1 MRNTAS
7 ALIAV
12 AVTAALLGGAAAAT
26 GRQSEAE
33 ADLPAF
39 ERDLE
44 LVRSA
49 LGIPGMAAAVVSDGE
64 ILWSDGLGNAD
75 IDADVPAGPDTPFG
89 LASVTKPIAAVL
101 VMQLVEEGLVDLDD
115 PIADYGV
122 AAPGADGVTV
132 RHLLTHTSEGTLG
145 TVHLYNG
152 NRYNLLGGVVE
163 GATGRTFARVLSTH
177 ILLQLEM
184 MDTALNP
191 IANWGDLSITG
202 FEDFY
207 YALGWGE
214 AFAHYPDVYARLAR
228 PYQLDENYSTIP
240 GMYHLVHGPAAG
252 LNSSV
257 NDLATFDIAL
267 DAGILL
273 ADASRAEMFAPA
285 VPTVT
290 GRTDLAYGLG
300 WYVQEFAGTRLLW
313 HSGRWPP
320 STSALYLKV
329 PEHSLSYIILANTDN
344 LTVPFP
350 GIGNGD
356 LSRSL
361 PMLTFFRHF
370 VFPLQHGYRLP
381 EMDWT
386 AEAEALT
393 AQLEA
398 VEDPAALEYLER
410 ELWSYRQAFGSSGRF
425 DRVEA
430 LAAVGFDAFPDSRF
444 RSDPDNT
451 AIAARSAIE
460 SQLPRAATFA
470 LLARVIVLWILIV
483 AVSLVWMA
491 VSLSRT
497 RPGSA
502 WETTVWLVATVL
514 TGPVAPLVHQFAGG
528 DAGERGGVLQ
538 ASVFHMTGYAV
549 AWVIGLVLLLNAGS
563 EPGPAAILGA
573 TLLMPFLFGLLAI
586 RAPLLRRSVPGTFRA
601 VTRRGIVAEVITLGI
616 AFAVFFPLVMYF
628 DSRVFSVIPYP
639 SSPYF
644 WGMMA
649 GLTLAGVSVLA
660 GLHVVLRRRG
670 FDVWPTA
677 GGNALA
683 LPTLRNSWWMM
694 AGSLAIAVAALALA
708 VSAFE

>member
-1 MRNTAS
+1 
-7 ALIAV
+7 
-12 AVTAALLGGAAAAT
+12 
-26 GRQSEAE
+26 
-33 ADLPAF
+33 
-39 ERDLE
+39 
-44 LVRSA
+44 
-49 LGIPGMAAAVVSDGE
+49 MAAAVVSDGE
-64 ILWSDGLGNAD
+64 ILWSDGLG
-75 IDADVPAGPDTPFG
+75 DADVDGSVPAGPDTPFG

-122 AAPGADGVTV
+122 AAAGADGVTV
-132 RHLLTHTSEGTLG
+132 RHLLTHTSEGTPG
-145 TVHLYNG
+145 TVHRYNG

-163 GATGRTFARVLSTH
+163 GATGQTFARVLSDH
-177 ILLQLEM
+177 ILLPLGM

-191 IANWGDLSITG
+191 IGNWGDLSITG
-202 FEDFY
+202 FEDFR

-228 PYQLDENYSTIP
+228 PYQFDEDYSIIP
-240 GMYHLVHGPAAG
+240 GMYQLVHGPAAG

-257 NDLATFDIAL
+257 TDLATFDIAL

-273 ADASRAEMFAPA
+273 ADASRSEMFAPS

-290 GRTDLAYGLG
+290 GRTDLAYGIG

-329 PEHSLSYIILANTDN
+329 PEHGLTFLILANTDN

-350 GIGNGD
+350 GIGSGD

-386 AEAEALT
+386 AEAATLT
-393 AQLEA
+393 AQLEV
-398 VEDPAALEYLER
+398 VEDPAVREFLER

-425 DRVEA
+425 ERVEV
-430 LAAVGFDAFPDSRF
+430 LAAVGVDAFPGSRF
-444 RSDPDNT
+444 RFDPDNT

-460 SQLPRAATFA
+460 SPLPRAATFT
-470 LLARVIVLWILIV
+470 LLARAIVFWVLIV
-483 AVSLVWMA
+483 AVSLIWMA
-491 VSLSRT
+491 IRLSKT
-497 RPGSA
+497 RRRSA
-502 WETTVWLVATVL
+502 WETTVWLVATVP

-528 DAGERGGVLQ
+528 DAGKLSGVLQ

-549 AWVIGLVLLLNAGS
+549 AWVIGLVFVLNAGN

-573 TLLMPFLFGLLAI
+573 TLLLPFLFGLLAI
-586 RAPLLRRSVPGTFRA
+586 RVPLLRRSGPGTFGA
-601 VTRRGIVAEVITLGI
+601 VARRGVVAEVITLGI

-628 DSRVFSVIPYP
+628 DNRLYSVFPYP
-639 SSPYF
+639 TSPYF

-649 GLTLAGVSVLA
+649 GVTLAGVAVLV
-660 GLHVVLRRRG
+660 GLHVVLQRRG
-670 FDVWPTA
+670 FDVWPAARGTA
-677 GGNALA
+677 LE

-694 AGSLAIAVAALALA
+694 AGSLAIAVGALALA
-708 VSAFE
+708 VNAFE